1 MLPKR
6 IFLTICLLSI
16 LNSGWAKSIKQTD
29 DNTKQQQSS
38 QTNTNTNIKNN
49 IDLTDIQ
56 SKAEKGDSEAQY
68 NLGVMYAEGYK
79 DIQADILKAI
89 EWYTLSANQGY
100 VNAQYNLGL
109 LYKGNEYIK
118 PDYVK
123 AKYWYEKAAAQGD
136 IA

>member
-38 QTNTNTNIKNN
+38 QTNTNTNTNIKNN

-68 NLGVMYAEGYK
+68 NLGVMYAE
-79 DIQADILKAI
+79 
-89 EWYTLSANQGY
+89 
-100 VNAQYNLGL
+100 
-109 LYKGNEYIK
+109 
-118 PDYVK
+118 
-123 AKYWYEKAAAQGD
+123 
-136 IA
+136 